1 MTREQIEDL
10 ERLDPDRFE
19 ERKHTA
25 LSWVRAFLTCKDGVP
40 VELDLEFA
48 SVLPPRER
56 RHVITAMKGMFF
68 FNLLSNT
75 WSVWAR
81 KALRLSPK
89 ETGQVCVLETGTC

>member
-10 ERLDPDRFE
+10 KRLDPDRFE
-19 ERKHTA
+19 ERKHAA
-25 LSWVRAFLTCKDGVP
+25 LSWVRAFLTYQDGVP

-48 SVLPPRER
+48 SVLSPREQ

-68 FNLLSNT
+68 FNLLANT

-89 ETGQVCVLETGTC
+89 ETGQVCAL